1 MLGAMRKLLLLC
13 LLAIGVPALAPALA
27 EKPLSPSEFRDYA
40 EGHTLYFD
48 LDGEPFGSEA
58 FEPGGQTL
66 WRYKDGS
73 CAEGVW
79 RPHGGQ
85 VCFYYGDGT
94 DVLCWRLLRD
104 EQGLLVRLLGDGS
117 DAGME
122 LRITARDQRQPICG
136 EPGRGT

>member
-1 MLGAMRKLLLLC
+1 MLATMRTLLLIGLMAF
-13 LLAIGVPALAPALA
+13 AIPALALA
-27 EKPLSPSEFRDYA
+27 AAEQPLSPSEFRKYA

-48 LDGEPFGSEA
+48 RDGEPFGSEA

-66 WRYKDGS
+66 WRDMDGS
-73 CAEGVW
+73 CTEGVW

-85 VCFYYGDGT
+85 VCFYYGDGAE
-94 DVLCWRLLRD
+94 VLCWRLIRD

-122 LRITARDQRQPICG
+122 LRITGRDERQPICG
-136 EPGRGT
+136 EPGRGA

>member
-1 MLGAMRKLLLLC
+1 MLGAMRTLLLLC
-13 LLAIGVPALAPALA
+13 LIALGAPALAPALA
-27 EKPLSPSEFRDYA
+27 EQPVGPSEFREYA

-66 WRYKDGS
+66 WRYMDGS

-85 VCFYYGDGT
+85 LCFYYGEGAE
-94 DVLCWRLLRD
+94 VLCWRLIRD
-104 EQGLLVRLLGDGS
+104 DEGLLVRLLGDS
-117 DAGME
+117 PDAGME
-122 LRITARDQRQPICG
+122 LRITGRDQRQPICG

>member
-1 MLGAMRKLLLLC
+1 MLVVMRTLSLLC
-13 LLAIGVPALAPALA
+13 LMAVGVPALAFALT
-27 EKPLSPSEFRDYA
+27 EKPLGPSEFRDYA

-58 FEPGGQTL
+58 FESGGQTL

-73 CAEGVW
+73 CTAGVW
-79 RPHGGQ
+79 RPYGGQ
-85 VCFYYGDGT
+85 LCFYYGDGSE
-94 DVLCWRLLRD
+94 VLCWRLIRD
-104 EQGLLVRLLGDGS
+104 DEGLLVRLLGDGP

>member
-1 MLGAMRKLLLLC
+1 MRKLLLPGLMAF
-13 LLAIGVPALAPALA
+13 AIPALASAPTLA
-27 EKPLSPSEFRDYA
+27 APEQPLSPSEFREYS

-48 LDGEPFGSEA
+48 LDGAPFGSEA

-66 WRYKDGS
+66 WRFKDGS
-73 CAEGVW
+73 CTEGVW

-85 VCFYYGDGT
+85 ICFYYGDGAE
-94 DVLCWRLLRD
+94 VLCWRLIRD
-104 EQGLLVRLLGDGS
+104 DEGLLVRLLGDGP

-122 LRITARDQRQPICG
+122 LRITARDQRRPICG

>member
-1 MLGAMRKLLLLC
+1 MRKLLLLC
-13 LLAIGVPALAPALA
+13 LLAAGVPALALALS
-27 EKPLSPSEFRDYA
+27 ETPLSPSEFRDYA

-66 WRYKDGS
+66 WRDRDGS

-85 VCFYYGDGT
+85 LCFFYGDGAE
-94 DVLCWRLLRD
+94 VLCWRLIRD
-104 EQGLLVRLLGDGS
+104 DQGLLVRLLGDGP

-122 LRITARDQRQPICG
+122 LRITARDRRQPVCG
-136 EPGRGT
+136 EPGRGA

>member
-1 MLGAMRKLLLLC
+1 MRKLVLLGLMAF
-13 LLAIGVPALAPALA
+13 AIPALAPAPALA
-27 EKPLSPSEFRDYA
+27 ASEQPLSPSEFREYS

-58 FEPGGQTL
+58 FEPGGRTL
-66 WRYKDGS
+66 WRFKDGS
-73 CAEGVW
+73 CTEGVW

-85 VCFYYGDGT
+85 VCFFYGDGAE
-94 DVLCWRLLRD
+94 VLCWRLIRD
-104 EQGLLVRLLGDGS
+104 DEGLLVRLLGDGP

-122 LRITARDQRQPICG
+122 LRITARDQRRPICG

>member
-1 MLGAMRKLLLLC
+1 MRKLLLLC

-27 EKPLSPSEFRDYA
+27 ETPLSPSEFRDYA

-58 FEPGGQTL
+58 FEPGGHTL
-66 WRYKDGS
+66 WRFKDGS
-73 CAEGVW
+73 CAKGAW

-85 VCFYYGDGT
+85 ICFYYGDGAE
-94 DVLCWRLLRD
+94 VLCWRLIRD
-104 EQGLLVRLLGDGS
+104 DDGLLVRLLGDGS

-122 LRITARDQRQPICG
+122 LRITARDRRRPICG

>member
-1 MLGAMRKLLLLC
+1 MLATMRTLLLIGLMAF
-13 LLAIGVPALAPALA
+13 AIPALAPAAA
-27 EKPLSPSEFRDYA
+27 EQPLSPSEFRDYA

-66 WRYKDGS
+66 WRYMDGS
-73 CAEGVW
+73 CADGVW

-85 VCFYYGDGT
+85 LCFYYGDGAE
-94 DVLCWRLLRD
+94 VLCWRLIRD

-122 LRITARDQRQPICG
+122 LRITGRDERQPICG
-136 EPGRGT
+136 EPGRGA

>member
-1 MLGAMRKLLLLC
+1 MLATMRTLLLIGLMAF
-13 LLAIGVPALAPALA
+13 AIPALALA
-27 EKPLSPSEFRDYA
+27 AAEQPLSPSEFRNYA

-66 WRYKDGS
+66 WRYMDGS
-73 CAEGVW
+73 CTEGVW

-85 VCFYYGDGT
+85 VCFYYGDGAE
-94 DVLCWRLLRD
+94 VLCWRLIRD

-122 LRITARDQRQPICG
+122 LRITGRDQRQPICG

>member
-1 MLGAMRKLLLLC
+1 MLGAMRTLTLLC
-13 LLAIGVPALAPALA
+13 LLAVAVPALALALA
-27 EKPLSPSEFRDYA
+27 EKPLSPTEFRDYA

-48 LDGEPFGSEA
+48 RDGAPFGSEA

-66 WRYKDGS
+66 WRYMDGS
-73 CAEGVW
+73 CTEGVW

-85 VCFYYGDGT
+85 LCFYYGDGSE
-94 DVLCWRLLRD
+94 VLCWRLIRD
-104 EQGLLVRLLGDGS
+104 DEGLLVRLLGDGP

-122 LRITARDQRQPICG
+122 LRITGRDQRRPICG